1 MSFAAQ
7 LKAIAD
13 KAGTKVETVARKV
26 TIDMAGEIIA
36 MSPVGNPSL
45 WQSPAPV
52 GYVGGRFRNNWLFGE
67 GQANTATNNGADPT
81 GVNAMSRLTAQIQ
94 AAQMGSMWYITNSL
108 PYARALEYGHSTQA
122 PAGMVRLTVQRFNEY
137 VNKAAK
143 A

>member
-1 MSFAAQ
+1 MNFAAQ

-26 TIDMAGEIIA
+26 TIDMAGEIIV

-45 WQSPAPV
+45 WQSPAPA
-52 GYVGGRFRNNWLFGE
+52 GYVGGRFRNNWMFGQ
-67 GQANTATNNGADPT
+67 GQENTATNNGTDPSGAGT
-81 GVNAMSRLTAQIQ
+81 LNRLTAQIQ
-94 AAQMGSMWYITNSL
+94 AAQVGSVWYITNSL

-122 PAGMVRLTVQRFNEY
+122 PAGMVRLTVQRWNEY
-137 VNKAAK
+137 ISKAAK